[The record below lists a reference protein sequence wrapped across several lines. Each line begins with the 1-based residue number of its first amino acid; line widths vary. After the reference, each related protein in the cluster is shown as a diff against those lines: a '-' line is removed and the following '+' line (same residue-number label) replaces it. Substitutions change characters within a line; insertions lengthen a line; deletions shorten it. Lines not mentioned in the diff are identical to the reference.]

1 MRSNS
6 FSQTGIASNKLLIIG
21 IGLLAIIVGF
31 YVQTGVNQPT
41 ALPEFD
47 KTIILPTAKTVSY
60 PDFINH
66 ESEIANKE
74 LFLGKWSVVF
84 FGFTNCPDICPTT
97 MQTLKQVKQSLQ
109 KETVWENYQTIMVT
123 VDPETDDSERLN
135 SYVTHF
141 DPEFIGLTTDIETTT
156 KFAKQLGILF
166 VKRETEDSN
175 RYEVDHSAS
184 IILINPQGQWAGVI
198 SAPHKADTIAND
210 LIKLAHYS
218 NKTAQQNQ
226 SKPLAATI
234 DSTQTENVNN
244 SSAQKDPL
252 VIENA
257 WIRPAP
263 PNASAMA
270 GYFDIHNNSSETIT
284 IVDSHSSAFD
294 MTMIHNTKIEDGI
307 AKMVHLDGLS
317 IPPNSK
323 VTLKPLGTHLM
334 LMRPN
339 DPLNVGDKVTVILE
353 DENENEY
360 EYQIEV
366 KPQPES

>member
-60 PDFINH
+60 PDFTSH
-66 ESEIANKE
+66 EGEIANKE

-97 MQTLKQVKQSLQ
+97 MQTLKQAKQSLQ
-109 KETVWENYQTIMVT
+109 KEDVWGNYQTIMVT
-123 VDPETDDSERLN
+123 VDPEADDSERLN

-175 RYEVDHSAS
+175 CLLYTSPSPR
-184 IILINPQGQWAGVI
+184 
-198 SAPHKADTIAND
+198 D
-210 LIKLAHYS
+210 L
-218 NKTAQQNQ
+218 
-226 SKPLAATI
+226 
-234 DSTQTENVNN
+234 STSRMP
-244 SSAQKDPL
+244 SSA
-252 VIENA
+252 
-257 WIRPAP
+257 
-263 PNASAMA
+263 
-270 GYFDIHNNSSETIT
+270 
-284 IVDSHSSAFD
+284 
-294 MTMIHNTKIEDGI
+294 
-307 AKMVHLDGLS
+307 
-317 IPPNSK
+317 
-323 VTLKPLGTHLM
+323 
-334 LMRPN
+334 
-339 DPLNVGDKVTVILE
+339 
-353 DENENEY
+353 
-360 EYQIEV
+360 
-366 KPQPES
+366 